1 MSIITITCPH
11 CGYAKDTP
19 KARVPLHDVQVTCP
33 RCKQGFSFSLSTL
46 TMPESPPQ
54 PTSSVQITPPAQQIT
69 EPVRNPSITELPME
83 QGGEN
88 AKKLLLLFVLLMAVL
103 VGVRLWADSKKR
115 NVPFPNFIAT
125 SAQEVAINWGQD
137 IYFLD
142 HAGKVLRTQN
152 LPAEITPTQLKYVG
166 NELWIADYAGK
177 TIKRLRDG
185 KLETVVDGSGRFR
198 GTFKFAADLQTG
210 KIFVTD
216 ASNHKVHTFA
226 ADGRY
231 LDSFGFEGKFPG
243 ALMFPNTV
251 VFDAKGRLLIV
262 NTNAQ
267 RLDIFERDGEYIE
280 PFARVKPQD
289 AYRYPT
295 LLAQVGE
302 RVAFLLTVDLREA
315 KAIMYGSDGQ
325 FAGELKPPNP
335 LHEAGDIAAVAER
348 VLLTDNKEKRI
359 YSFSADTLAYLG
371 PFSGALDAL
380 GDKAHK
386 QETLYANVANGA
398 LGLLVAAFVPV
409 LVLYIRI
416 RRSALKA
423 VTATDHS
430 GLVPAESLLTVE
442 LDRGK
447 QLKGAMLLVLSLSVM
462 SAMLAGG
469 IPSLPVRLLLLLACC
484 PLACFGWLLLALQS
498 GYADPARTETLVRL
512 VKACYGKI
520 ANLLQPD
527 EVVELCTAAR
537 LNPFN
542 NRIALLLG
550 TNKRLLIIDLSV
562 RAGGIRQVGYGALAG
577 LELGPAVTSS
587 RLAGR
592 LLNKHL
598 FSMTLKPV
606 APADTTTLQLSG
618 ANRGWLEC
626 LRTYLER
633 KRYDGERLELAVLC
647 DTCYRPI
654 KGSGCPVCSAT
665 RKEDWKPLILSLLYP
680 GLGQFYNRELIR
692 GTFASVLFSA
702 GIIALTVPVIK
713 MANRSAEFTSVH
725 VNFVVQNIVGLMF
738 LYAVCCLDADQ
749 LGRKGRKLF
758 SAATGDVLRD
768 WLHKRMAIMQPVRR
782 KLLIDLVPGAAHL
795 LAGTYQR
802 AVLFL
807 VPTGYLCWMVCWSLL
822 VIVSGHEVSA
832 DFYFFSYG
840 SALAAMLWICMSIDG
855 IRRLQRED
863 ALRITESGA
872 LSLFGVSFFTFVI
885 AMLAQFIQEKALRA
899 SPVLRKAKRLFFSH
913 FHELFFGHSGYAG
926 FDAIMFFGWG
936 GAVMALFAAIAW
948 QLGKDRN
955 GIVKAAFTG
964 LCGGMIGWIVCASTL
979 GGVLGSL
986 ILMPVAFGLLIGLLV
1001 FLYFRSEGVSALVVP
1016 AIMAGAVIGNAM
1028 TIYSFGVI
1036 FSANKLLTG
1045 TNASAIFSV
1054 ALPACFMQ
1062 LAYQVLKSSLPEM
1075 SEQYAVSKEV

>member
-1 MSIITITCPH
+1 MTTITITCPH

-19 KARVPLHDVQVTCP
+19 KARVPMHDVQVTCP
-33 RCKQGFSFSLSTL
+33 RCKLGFPLNLGKT
-46 TMPESPPQ
+46 TIPESPPQ
-54 PTSSVQITPPAQQIT
+54 PALSAKITPPASPT
-69 EPVRNPSITELPME
+69 PEPVRNPSVTELSMD
-83 QGGEN
+83 QGGEA
-88 AKKLLLLFVLLMAVL
+88 AKKLLLLFVLLIVVL

-142 HAGKVLRTQN
+142 HVGKVLRTQN
-152 LPAEITPTQLKYVG
+152 LPAEIIPTQLKYVG

-231 LDSFGFEGKFPG
+231 LDSFGFEGKSLG

-335 LHEAGDIAAVAER
+335 LHEAGDIAEVAGR
-348 VLLTDNKEKRI
+348 VLLTDNKGKRI

-398 LGLLVAAFVPV
+398 LGLLVAAFLPV
-409 LVLYIRI
+409 FVLYIRI

-430 GLVPAESLLTVE
+430 VLVPAESLLTVE

-447 QLKGAMLLVLSLSVM
+447 LLKGAMLLVLSLFVM
-462 SAMLAGG
+462 SVMLAGG
-469 IPSLPVRLLLLLACC
+469 IASLPVRLMLLLACC

-498 GYADPARTETLVRL
+498 GYADPSRSETLVRL

-520 ANLLQPD
+520 AVLLQPD

-542 NRIALLLG
+542 NRIALVLG
-550 TNKRLLIIDLSV
+550 TNKRLLIFDLSV
-562 RAGGIRQVGYGALAG
+562 RLRGIRQVGYGALAG

-587 RLAGR
+587 RLVGR
-592 LLNKHL
+592 LLNNHL

-606 APADTTTLQLSG
+606 AQADTITLQLSG
-618 ANRGWLEC
+618 TNKDWLER
-626 LRTYLER
+626 LRSYLER
-633 KRYDGERLELAVLC
+633 KRHGGERLELAVLC

-654 KGSGCPVCSAT
+654 KESGCPVCSAT
-665 RKEDWKPLILSLLYP
+665 RKEDWKPLILSLIYP
-680 GLGQFYNRELIR
+680 GLGQFYNREFIR
-692 GTFASVLFSA
+692 GTFASALFSA
-702 GIIALTVPVIK
+702 GIIALTIPVIK
-713 MANRSAEFTSVH
+713 MVNRSAEFTSVH
-725 VNFVVQNIVGLMF
+725 VNFVVQNIAGLLF

-758 SAATGDVLRD
+758 SAATGDALRD
-768 WLHKRMAIMQPVRR
+768 WLHKRMATMQPVRR

-802 AVLFL
+802 AALFL
-807 VPTGYLCWMVCWSLL
+807 VPTGYLCWMACWSLL

-855 IRRLQRED
+855 IRRLQRVD
-863 ALRITESGA
+863 ALRITGSGA
-872 LSLFGVSFFTFVI
+872 LSLFGAPFFTFVI
-885 AMLAQFIQEKALRA
+885 AMFAQLIQEKVLYGN
-899 SPVLRKAKRLFFSH
+899 PVLRKSIKSSFRHLHALLF
-913 FHELFFGHSGYAG
+913 GQSGYAG
-926 FDAIMFFGWG
+926 FDAIMFLGWG

-948 QLGKDRN
+948 QLGKDRS
-955 GIVKAAFTG
+955 GIINAALAG
-964 LCGGMIGWIVCASTL
+964 LCGGMIGWTLCASVL

-986 ILMPVAFGLLIGLLV
+986 IVIPVAFGLLVGLLV

-1016 AIMAGAVIGNAM
+1016 AIMVGAVIGNAV
-1028 TIYSFGVI
+1028 TIYGIGVI
-1036 FSANKLLTG
+1036 FSVNKLLTG
-1045 TNASAIFSV
+1045 TNASVIFSV

-1062 LAYQVLKSSLPEM
+1062 LAYQVLKSSQPTM
-1075 SEQYAVSKEV
+1075 AEQSIVSKDV